1 MSRPAKRRSSRRP
14 ANATSNGSNPVVEAA
29 NAGTKTIASEM
40 ASKAPFNTNEV
51 VNLNNMN
58 EVELI
63 SYYASIQCD
72 ADDDG
77 RDVIGFDGDVWL
89 FVQSAMEEA
98 SDMQAKVAAKMKFEQ
113 LLENIA
119 KMQEQADKLA
129 TLLSTDTE
137 ESTNV

>member
-14 ANATSNGSNPVVEAA
+14 ANATSNGSNGSNPVVEAA
-29 NAGTKTIASEM
+29 NAGTKANE
-40 ASKAPFNTNEV
+40 APFKSSDIKIT
-51 VNLNNMN
+51 NLNDMN
-58 EVELI
+58 EVELTN
-63 SYYASIQCD
+63 YYIGCECESKA
-72 ADDDG
+72 
-77 RDVIGFDGDVWL
+77 IGFDTDVWL
-89 FVQSAMEEA
+89 FVQSAMKEA

-129 TLLSTDTE
+129 TLLSSDTE